1 MKRRTAEEK
10 EKILLDIE
18 KMGVVEGC
26 RKHGI
31 AGTTYYDWYRKYKAH
46 GISGLSSYTKHT
58 DSSIK
63 KLEMENAQLKALVA
77 EKELK
82 IKMQDELLKKK
93 MLQWGK
99 RGK

>member
-18 KMGVVEGC
+18 KTGVVEGC

-31 AGTTYYDWYRKYKAH
+31 AATTYYEWERKYK
-46 GISGLSSYTKHT
+46 SYGLKGLKSYRQVS
-58 DSSIK
+58 DSDLK
-63 KLEMENAQLKALVA
+63 KLEQENMRLKAIVA

-82 IKMQDELLKKK
+82 IKMQDEIIKKK
-93 MLQWGK
+93 MLLWDKK
-99 RGK
+99 RK